1 MPGQRKSADQLIL
14 QQALEQSD
22 LRAGR
27 TRGDEASL
35 HTPRPTQSQS
45 QQQTT
50 NQRKAAPQKL
60 VREQLK
66 DVVRNELVTQ
76 IRNRGGLDEQ
86 SREQYVGIAT
96 SEMLIQRT
104 NHERVTLQNIATE
117 LLTKYMKLKKPSH
130 QAGDIVR
137 RLLGRL
143 HIPWQNEDEAR
154 EDMLKLGNSIKP
166 AVFGPH
172 PPTRKFVDEVMRET
186 SSPAELPGSSQ
197 NKTPNT
203 QTPTTVQQEPVSVD
217 SAVAPSQPQEREHQ
231 PPPAKALPLPQPQA
245 QESRRQP
252 EPVQPQERQREPL
265 PAKETQPQAQES
277 QRQQDPALRPEVPH
291 NQQQPIP
298 DSQSI
303 SRRQNDG
310 QIRSDSPNLSG
321 LSSMMQKTWNPTT
334 QTNEPMTARQQEK
347 LPDVA
352 VAAPA
357 PEESMVPRQESIKFA
372 DAGDGEHLS
381 SPKKRRDHHRTPSP
395 DPGDI
400 DGNVAM
406 GNPTARETAE
416 IRRGST
422 YRPIS
427 AMQPTVEDDDNS
439 MQTYNSST
447 SEARSPPRQKPRFE
461 NNTLDAILNGMS
473 PGELKE
479 LRTRIAG
486 KIGAVEQLQDLSEQ
500 ADNMPESYS
509 DLNDQQYE
517 DIYDGQGSN
526 APDTNDYDEEVPVN
540 DYDEEVSVNDY
551 DEEVSVDDGDTHQ
564 VKNGHQRVLLEDP
577 EFDDGRRAWARIEGT
592 TRMKG
597 RIAVSFDPLPP
608 RSGAPRRG
616 YVLPISSVP
625 VDVNSISRLRMGT
638 RAQLEYYKG
647 NLKPIRAYYTLTDAR
662 EVQRNSIRYL
672 CFAVE
677 FAGPNVDLGHGR
689 PLTNETYFTFSDCRY
704 RFKGGTEAL
713 FGNLCYRSGQSDPRQ
728 PRPKRDREKLQHVGA
743 RLRDRAPDWL
753 WAEAHSDLPVLG
765 RGESVSPPAEPR
777 RAFYGRTDRGSW
789 AAEGRHRSNNPPA
802 RMHRNESHFSRRSRD
817 PESYG
822 SRYGYESSYS
832 PRGVPPRAQR
842 PQQRYDSDL
851 PEGNEEYGQRDEYEE
866 EEELEEDGYDMTG
879 DEETGYATP
888 VSPRST
894 PGIANRR
901 RRSQS
906 VRFDESA
913 FQGQRGKRAGTNSS
927 SPRVRDDSYRDS
939 YRETTSVSRNPS
951 SRPSNG
957 NRSSNYSTPAT
968 EVSRGRSGY
977 K

>member
-1 MPGQRKSADQLIL
+1 MPRKKSADVLAIQE
-14 QQALEQSD
+14 AFDRGEMP
-22 LRAGR
+22 AGR
-27 TRGDEASL
+27 TRREQASINASRS
-35 HTPRPTQSQS
+35 TQPQQPTKPQA
-45 QQQTT
+45 QQQ
-50 NQRKAAPQKL
+50 QKAPQQKAPQQEAPQRTAQQKKTQQQIEDD
-60 VREQLK
+60 VR
-66 DVVRNELVTQ
+66 DELCGQ
-76 IRNRGGLDEQ
+76 IQRQGGSDEH
-86 SREQYVGIAT
+86 SWEQYVDTAT
-96 SEMLIQRT
+96 SVDLIPRT
-104 NHERVTLQNIATE
+104 GRQRVTLLGIATE
-117 LLTKYMKLKKPSH
+117 LVTKYIKQGAVDYSTK
-130 QAGDIVR
+130 QIVE
-137 RLLGRL
+137 RLAESLGM
-143 HIPWQNEDEAR
+143 PWQDAEHAE
-154 EDMLKLGNSIKP
+154 EGMLSLGNMIKP
-166 AVFGPH
+166 AVYGPH
-172 PPTRKFVDEVMRET
+172 PKTKEFINELMTGTP
-186 SSPAELPGSSQ
+186 SPAELPGISQ
-197 NKTPNT
+197 NNTSNRKTPG
-203 QTPTTVQQEPVSVD
+203 TVQQEPITRD
-217 SAVAPSQPQEREHQ
+217 DAVAPSQPQESQPQKRQLQ
-231 PPPAKALPLPQPQA
+231 PPPAKETPLLQPQA
-245 QESRRQP
+245 QENQRQP
-252 EPVQPQERQREPL
+252 EQ
-265 PAKETQPQAQES
+265 TS
-277 QRQQDPALRPEVPH
+277 QLEVPH
-291 NQQQPIP
+291 NQEQPIP
-298 DSQSI
+298 DSQLI
-303 SRRQNDG
+303 SSTQNDG
-310 QIRSDSPNLSG
+310 QIRSNSPGLSG
-321 LSSMMQKTWNPTT
+321 LSSRMQEAWNPTT
-334 QTNEPMTARQQEK
+334 RTNEAITARQQEK

-352 VAAPA
+352 VPAPV

-372 DAGDGEHLS
+372 DTGDGEHLS
-381 SPKKRRDHHRTPSP
+381 SPKKRREHHRTPSP
-395 DPGDI
+395 DPRDI

-416 IRRGST
+416 TRRGST
-422 YRPIS
+422 HRPIS

-461 NNTLDAILNGMS
+461 DNTLDAILNGMS
-473 PGELKE
+473 PQQLKE

-486 KIGAVEQLQDLSEQ
+486 KIGAVEQLQDLGEQ
-500 ADNMPESYS
+500 ADNIQESHF
-509 DLNDQQYE
+509 DLNNQQYE
-517 DIYDGQGSN
+517 DMYDGQGSSAADAN
-526 APDTNDYDEEVPVN
+526 HYDEEVPAD
-540 DYDEEVSVNDY
+540 DYDEEAPVDDY
-551 DEEVSVDDGDTHQ
+551 DERVSVDDDDTHQ
-564 VKNGHQRVLLEDP
+564 VKNGFQRVLLEDP

-638 RAQLEYYKG
+638 RAQLEGYKG
-647 NLKPIRAYYTLTDAR
+647 SLKPIRAYYTLTDAR

-777 RAFYGRTDRGSW
+777 RAFYGRTGRGSW

-817 PESYG
+817 PESCG

-851 PEGNEEYGQRDEYEE
+851 PEGDEEYGQWDEYEEE
-866 EEELEEDGYDMTG
+866 EEELEEDRYDMTG
-879 DEETGYATP
+879 DEEETGYATP

-894 PGIANRR
+894 PAAVNRG

-913 FQGQRGKRAGTNSS
+913 FQGQRGKTAGTNSS

-939 YRETTSVSRNPS
+939 YRETTSVSRYPS
-951 SRPSNG
+951 SRPSYG